1 MKKTILAVAVLAM
14 LAGLAA
20 AAGLGVG
27 EAVICK
33 DVKDRAPV
41 EPGDNFPTDVGK
53 LYCFTRITGAADA
66 TTVSH
71 VWFLN
76 GKELSSVDLHVA
88 SSNWRTWSSK
98 TIMPSNVGDWKVE
111 IRDLSGKVLSTVEFK
126 TYKPEEA
133 PPAEGTKP

>member
-1 MKKTILAVAVLAM
+1 MKRTVLAVVALAL

-20 AAGLGVG
+20 AAGLSVG

-33 DVKDRAPV
+33 DVQDRAPV
-41 EPGDNFPTDVGK
+41 EPGDSFPTDVGK
-53 LYCFTRITGAADA
+53 LFCFTRITGAMDS

-76 GKELSSVDLHVA
+76 GREISSVDLRVG

-98 TIMPSNVGDWKVE
+98 TIMPSNEGSWKVE
-111 IRDLSGKVLSTVEFK
+111 VRDLAGKVLSTVEFK
-126 TYKPEEA
+126 TYKPEAA